1 MATKKNTSD
10 HTRIYRLVLSGS
22 LTSLMLVFMP
32 TLANARA
39 PLKSKSDFCSKL
51 GKTMQAS
58 SGAQMYCFGP
68 QMNGPMHQFVVS
80 SASPTG
86 LANVDAASQAEDRT
100 GSGAYIGG
108 QSETSIAASGN
119 FVVEA
124 WNDGTGF
131 FAGCGA
137 AMFKEELTGYGF
149 STDGGKTFTDYGG
162 LPNDSCSTGTRWEG
176 DPSVGVYTNSGFT
189 YFYISSLFACS
200 PAVGCPNFGLAVAV
214 SACQVTG
221 NTLSCGQPTIVATS
235 DCNTTNACAGDF
247 TFLDKD
253 YLVVDQARKRLY
265 ITFTD
270 FDVAPSFPN
279 GQIEM
284 AACDLDNP
292 LAPVCQN
299 GTNFTQP
306 YVNVQPGDSTN
317 FCEYEGSYPALDR
330 ATGNVY
336 VGFEYNW
343 ITNFLGGP
351 NCVNTISTQVVVAMV
366 RASCLPDPDT
376 GMVSKCHPPFPENAN
391 SIVSTDATPVPG
403 YNRFQMNDFP
413 RIAVS
418 DKYGTVSLVWND
430 ARHRPLGD
438 ILLQSYNLGTLTPI
452 QSSPIRLNSDTGA
465 GDMHTMPGLKNA
477 SSSGLLNVTWYDRR
491 GANAGTAK
499 TDIFGALN
507 LNPRISSTPSN
518 KKFTNVTTD
527 WLATSSVIVPNFGD
541 YTDNFVS
548 SSNVLYVTWSDGR
561 TGVPQPEEAHT
572 PIQ

>member
-1 MATKKNTSD
+1 VL
-10 HTRIYRLVLSGS
+10 ILVL
-22 LTSLMLVFMP
+22 MP
-32 TLANARA
+32 SQAKAQAR
-39 PLKSKSDFCSKL
+39 LKTKSDFCSKL
-51 GKTMQAS
+51 GKTIQAS

-68 QMNGPMHQFVVS
+68 QRNGPMHPFVS
-80 SASPTG
+80 NLPNPKG
-86 LANVDAASQAEDRT
+86 LPNVDAANLAEDRS
-100 GSGAYIGG
+100 GSGAYVGG

-119 FVVEA
+119 YVVEA

-149 STDGGKTFTDYGG
+149 STDGGTTFTDYGG
-162 LPNDSCSTGTRWEG
+162 LPNSSCSTGTRWEG

-235 DCNTTNACAGDF
+235 DCNTANACMGDF

-253 YLVVDQARKRLY
+253 YLVVDQVRKRLY

-270 FDVAPSFPN
+270 FDVAPAFPP

-299 GTNFTQP
+299 GANFTQP
-306 YVNVQPGDSTN
+306 YVNVQPGDATN
-317 FCEYEGSYPALDR
+317 FCEYEGSYPALDP
-330 ATGNVY
+330 ATGDVY

-343 ITNFLGGP
+343 ATNVFGGP
-351 NCVNTISTQVVVAMV
+351 NCVNTIPTKVVVARV

-376 GMVSKCHPPFPENAN
+376 GLVSSCHPPFLKNAS
-391 SIVSTDATPVPG
+391 SIISTDLTAVPG
-403 YNRFQMNDFP
+403 YNRFFMNDFP

-418 DKYGTVSLVWND
+418 DAHGTVSLVWND
-430 ARHRPLGD
+430 ARNKPLGD
-438 ILLQSYNLGTLTPI
+438 ILLQSYKLGTLTPI
-452 QSSPIRLNSDTGA
+452 QSSPVQLNNDNGA

-491 GANAGTAK
+491 GVNAGTGK
-499 TDIFGALN
+499 TDIFGAVN
-507 LNPRISSTPSN
+507 VNPLTTTTPTN
-518 KKFTNVTTD
+518 KRFTNVSTD

-548 SSNVLYVTWSDGR
+548 ASTILYVAWSDGR
-561 TGVPQPEEAHT
+561 TGVPQPEEAHVAVH
-572 PIQ
+572 